1 MIPPL
6 TCRLHVSEGKA
17 NEVVNEQQ
25 ETEDQVTEEEDVQ
38 KEAEAAV
45 NKGHNSDLSLLSS
58 VPIDTQDALSTS
70 LLLPGNLS
78 SVSSDSDDSESSI
91 LDDDEADG
99 RYDESAMQ
107 IERMGNEVI
116 ACDDEAVLDQE
127 IAAELELEEESYMTF
142 TNVYK
147 KQQQAKPVQPLPASG
162 IPSTNQLVASQPGNT
177 APVTASTTAP
187 VMLSIT
193 VSATQHPA
201 STPGGLLHSILNEK
215 DTQRSNMDKFY
226 QPQTAPPNVIAPVKV
241 DSILNIGA
249 SSQTSLDFYY
259 TEDEMASRSLPPTLS
274 LPPVKR
280 LAPASTAPP
289 ITTTIQPVEL
299 SEEDLAFLQFA
310 EMYDPTDSNLTF
322 RTNGASLN
330 EGTVRDDSNF
340 STTDALSTMNLVHTT
355 TVTMS
360 LTSTATIKTPVA
372 KRLEGKENNGHTV
385 ANGASEEIRLNDAG
399 DGIMQSNKRNLKRKA
414 AESSTQAGPKQVKI
428 STGEGQAE
436 TTDRGDQSVPSDAI
450 DNYDAISK
458 RIEMDTLPYDDITE
472 HEADYAAE
480 GDGDEA
486 MDQFGEFSQ
495 PNPPST
501 STTDAKHSP
510 FLTPFTASKFKQTP
524 GRYLY
529 LPQIDTDL
537 CSLTSSK
544 LTSSVIKPYEPTSH
558 HKYDPHCESPS
569 SIKSPLWSRVP
580 VDKTFYAEDVCME
593 PGGTAF
599 GYRDLRKVNNCR
611 VFFQNLLHCRCFSFE
626 LVFQKLPSLLLS
638 SPAHRRRWFSLI
650 SQFCPLD
657 SSSKTHGVCSND
669 NLAFDN
675 TNQRTNIQDPHIL
688 AGIAFNFGDNYGYYL
703 PLPFVPPL
711 PRCKGD
717 GGDAVNKGSGPP
729 FDRAS
734 QPDMDR
740 SFSTSISHTSSSQH
754 TALTLSSL
762 PPKCHKI
769 ICRFVGFPL
778 IFNKCPYLCSRL
790 RGEPLQHAAFQTF
803 SQSQSGATS
812 HSQSNPLMLVSRY
825 WCGIARDSLAI
836 EWRKGQC
843 VEYRLLNEIMTNP
856 KITKVAMNM
865 KLKLAALRERDVI
878 VAGAL
883 EDPSIAYPLLTPSY
897 VQGKALEYKEIP
909 SKLKYPL
916 NFDTTP
922 TGTPSLR
929 CSERAIRLSCY
940 RATAVLR
947 SMATLSHYL
956 HKQKQMWELF
966 HQIEMQLLYSVSDIE
981 FHRYLKP
988 SHIYTHVYLFLLC
1001 TTYSSSYIPHTIC
1014 TVLYQDRVG
1023 LSVLPDPPTGA
1034 AGAPQGAGV
1043 LLRALLRLPLQSL
1056 VPTGCRPDQG
1066 TYVLLYIFCI

>member
-1 MIPPL
+1 MFIIII
-6 TCRLHVSEGKA
+6 LHLIYRSHVRNTKA
-17 NEVVNEQQ
+17 NAVPNEQQ
-25 ETEDQVTEEEDVQ
+25 ETDDRVAEEEDIQ
-38 KEAEAAV
+38 KEAEAVV

-58 VPIDTQDALSTS
+58 IPIGTQEALSTS
-70 LLLPGNLS
+70 LLPGNLS

-91 LDDDEADG
+91 LDDDEDDG

-107 IERMGNEVI
+107 IVRMGDEVI
-116 ACDDEAVLDQE
+116 ACDDEALLDQE

-177 APVTASTTAP
+177 APTAAP
-187 VMLSIT
+187 VMIPIT
-193 VSATQHPA
+193 VSATQPPA

-215 DTQRSNMDKFY
+215 VTQRNNMDKFY
-226 QPQTAPPNVIAPVKV
+226 QPQTVPPNPPAIAPVQHNP
-241 DSILNIGA
+241 ILNIGA
-249 SSQTSLDFYY
+249 SSQASLDFYY
-259 TEDEMASRSLPPTLS
+259 TEDEMGSRSMPPSSS
-274 LPPVKR
+274 LPHVKPSV
-280 LAPASTAPP
+280 PASTAPP
-289 ITTTIQPVEL
+289 ITTTQPVEL

-340 STTDALSTMNLVHTT
+340 STADALSTMNLVHTT

-360 LTSTATIKTPVA
+360 LTSTVTIKTPLS
-372 KRLEGKENNGHTV
+372 KRLEGKENNGHTA
-385 ANGASEEIRLNDAG
+385 ANGVNDEVNDAG

-414 AESSTQAGPKQVKI
+414 AESSAQAGSKQVKI
-428 STGEGQAE
+428 NTGEGQAE
-436 TTDRGDQSVPSDAI
+436 ATDRVDQTASSDAVY
-450 DNYDAISK
+450 DYDAISK
-458 RIEMDTLPYDDITE
+458 RIEMGALPYDDINM
-472 HEADYAAE
+472 HNADEAEE
-480 GDGDEA
+480 GDGDEVI
-486 MDQFGEFSQ
+486 DQFGEFSQ
-495 PNPPST
+495 PNPSST
-501 STTDAKHSP
+501 TTDAKHSP

-529 LPQIDTDL
+529 LPQIDTNL

-626 LVFQKLPSLLLS
+626 LVFQKLPTLLLS

-711 PRCKGD
+711 PRYKGD
-717 GGDAVNKGSGPP
+717 GSDGINKGSGPP
-729 FDRAS
+729 SDRAS
-734 QPDMDR
+734 QLDMDR
-740 SFSTSISHTSSSQH
+740 SFSTSINPTSSSQH

-790 RGEPLQHAAFQTF
+790 RGEPLRHAAFQTF
-803 SQSQSGATS
+803 SQSQSAATS
-812 HSQSNPLMLVSRY
+812 YSQSNPLMLVSRY
-825 WCGIARDSLAI
+825 WCGIARDSLAT

-929 CSERAIRLSCY
+929 CSERAVRLSCY

-947 SMATLSHYL
+947 SMAALSPYL

-981 FHRYLKP
+981 FHRYL
-988 SHIYTHVYLFLLC
+988 
-1001 TTYSSSYIPHTIC
+1001 
-1014 TVLYQDRVG
+1014 
-1023 LSVLPDPPTGA
+1023 
-1034 AGAPQGAGV
+1034 
-1043 LLRALLRLPLQSL
+1043 LLRIFMW
-1056 VPTGCRPDQG
+1056 
-1066 TYVLLYIFCI
+1066 LYA